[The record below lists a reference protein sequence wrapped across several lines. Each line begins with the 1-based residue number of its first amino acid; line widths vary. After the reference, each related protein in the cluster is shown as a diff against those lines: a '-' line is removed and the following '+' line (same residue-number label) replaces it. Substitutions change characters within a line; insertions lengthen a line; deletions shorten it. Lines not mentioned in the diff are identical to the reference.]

1 MVYLVG
7 VDREGGTRHNE
18 RRLLRFGFDDLKL
31 RNFQNCLSKTKQ
43 RECPKGVLYTCLC
56 CCIAIG
62 ASGCV
67 VSRGVWCRGCLIHI
81 RRGAYA
87 LLVSTDRAMRRPQIV
102 KRATVQGFT
111 LFLCLIETEVNRGV
125 ALAAYRWAAYGG

>member
-7 VDREGGTRHNE
+7 GDREGGTDILKGVYYALVLTVRN
-18 RRLLRFGFDDLKL
+18 RRKISNRK
-31 RNFQNCLSKTKQ
+31 SETKQ
-43 RECPKGVLYTCLC
+43 RECHKGVLFTCLC
-56 CCIAIG
+56 CCMAIG
-62 ASGCV
+62 ASCCV
-67 VSRGVWCRGCLIHI
+67 VSCGVWCRGCVIHI

-111 LFLCLIETEVNRGV
+111 LFLCLIASV
-125 ALAAYRWAAYGG
+125 

>member
-43 RECPKGVLYTCLC
+43 RECPEGVLFTYLC
-56 CCIAIG
+56 SRISIVASLSVAYCGGLTEGCCTYPA
-62 ASGCV
+62 
-67 VSRGVWCRGCLIHI
+67 W
-81 RRGAYA
+81 
-87 LLVSTDRAMRRPQIV
+87 
-102 KRATVQGFT
+102 GF
-111 LFLCLIETEVNRGV
+111 GV
-125 ALAAYRWAAYGG
+125 ARF

>member
-7 VDREGGTRHNE
+7 GDREGGTRHNE

-62 ASGCV
+62 ASYCV
-67 VSRGVWCRGCLIHI
+67 VPSGDMV
-81 RRGAYA
+81 RRLRYTYPAWGFA